1 MKLLS
6 RLFST
11 RRDSNPTTVF
21 ERARLAR
28 TMPGQTA
35 SLAASRFGYIVN

>member
-1 MKLLS
+1 MKIFA
-6 RLFST
+6 RLFAT
-11 RRDSNPTTVF
+11 RASNPTTVF

-35 SLAASRFGYIVN
+35 SLAASRYGFLVN